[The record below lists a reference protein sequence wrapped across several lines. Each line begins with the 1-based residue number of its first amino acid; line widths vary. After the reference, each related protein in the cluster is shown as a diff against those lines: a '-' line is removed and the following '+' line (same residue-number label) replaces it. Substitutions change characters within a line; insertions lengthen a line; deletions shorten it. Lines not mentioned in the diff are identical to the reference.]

1 MSNLSLTAAY
11 TRQRAYNASGELRP
25 VALTWR
31 PTLNCQYKCAYCRSR
46 APAMPELDA
55 GGIQEVVE
63 VLDETFD
70 LAFWCILGGD
80 ITTWYNR
87 KTPWG
92 ENQLLWFVSL
102 LSDRNIFYGITSN
115 SVLLDDNPKVIR
127 ELLDRGLTNWS
138 VSVDPNMISAF
149 ESTDIDRTVKS
160 LIGFS
165 VIPRLLQAGVK
176 DIHVTVTADGSN
188 FHNLPSLVKLLSE
201 YKVHIE
207 ITPLIYGKSEHYDFA
222 PSKEVCEK
230 LGILF
235 RWNHARRV
243 GEIMDELIEMKRDGY
258 LIHNSDANLKAWT
271 NHVVGLDWRCNH
283 MWNLSV
289 EPDGTL
295 SPCLQLRGNR
305 LRKVYAGNLY
315 KLDWSEVLEMWRA
328 DQEEQC
334 RNCFWDCQF
343 EAEYVYGLGGYDA
356 VKDYFSHGVK
366 KVEANV
372 DGREA
377 CFA

>member
-1 MSNLSLTAAY
+1 MSHLSLSTTY
-11 TRQRAYNASGELRP
+11 TRQSPYNAFGADKP

-80 ITTWYNR
+80 VTTWYDK

-92 ENQLLWFVSL
+92 DNQLLWFVDL
-102 LSDRNIFYGITSN
+102 LSKRNIFYGITSN
-115 SVLLDDNPKVIR
+115 SALLYEQPKVIG
-127 ELLDRGLTNWS
+127 ELMDRGLTNWS
-138 VSVDPNMISAF
+138 VSIDPNIF
-149 ESTDIDRTVKS
+149 VPNEKDKERILKS
-160 LIGFS
+160 NMGSI
-165 VIPRLLQAGVK
+165 VIPKLKKAGVK
-176 DIHVTVTADGSN
+176 DIHVTVTADGSS
-188 FHNLPSLVKLLSE
+188 FHKLPALVRVLSG

-207 ITPLIYGKSEHYDFA
+207 ITPLIYGKNEYYDFA

-235 RWNHARRV
+235 RWHHARRV
-243 GEIMDELIEMKRDGY
+243 GEIMDELIQMKREGY
-258 LIHNSDANLKAWT
+258 LIHNSDANLKAWQK
-271 NHVVGLDWRCNH
+271 HVVGLDWRCNF

-289 EPDGTL
+289 ESDGAL

-305 LRKVYAGNLY
+305 LRKVYAGSLY
-315 KLDWSEVLEMWRA
+315 KQNWGEVMEMWRA

-334 RNCFWDCQF
+334 RGCLWDCQW
-343 EAEYVYGLGGYDA
+343 ESEYVYGLGGQEA
-356 VKDYFSHGVK
+356 INDYFAHGIK
-366 KVEANV
+366 EVERCA
-372 DGREA
+372 ESLA
-377 CFA
+377 